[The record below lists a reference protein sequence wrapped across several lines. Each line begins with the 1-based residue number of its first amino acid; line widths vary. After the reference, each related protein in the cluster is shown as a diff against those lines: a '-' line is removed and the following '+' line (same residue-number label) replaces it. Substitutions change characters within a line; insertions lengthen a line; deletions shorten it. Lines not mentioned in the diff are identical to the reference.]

1 MTDAPERIWSVHWG
15 TVGAVM
21 HGAWADT
28 VRHFGGGVEYIRAD
42 LVDAQDAAWA
52 ERVAALEAAV
62 AAARA
67 EGMREAVPV
76 AASLA
81 AAISLLERGGKSA
94 KKAAASDKMFDQ
106 MLSDYRKSLANFRA
120 VYAEASK

>member
-1 MTDAPERIWSVHWG
+1 MTDIE
-15 TVGAVM
+15 T
-21 HGAWADT
+21 
-28 VRHFGGGVEYIRAD
+28 IRAAVAGGWCVPPNTAKEMDVD
-42 LVDAQDAAWA
+42 LGEAIVQ
-52 ERVAALEAAV
+52 ALVPVV

-67 EGMREAVPV
+67 EVMREAAPV

-106 MLSDYRKSLANFRA
+106 MLADYRKSLADFRA